1 YEFGAFRNV
10 SATLEVWASNFTLST
25 VNATAEL
32 SYYDLRTEK
41 IYYTAAHR
49 ITIPPNQSVEIY
61 QGIVQPPP
69 ASDRQGVMRRVE
81 LERTHTVVVHARL
94 VGPDGKTLA
103 RFTNWP
109 EPYKFIDFPD
119 PEMRLGL
126 QSDGSSIRIEVK
138 KPAKSAFFSVPGEK
152 TGTEIKWS
160 DNAVDLF
167 PGDVQTITVEG
178 LKGRNVAVS
187 RLGAERPAVVPFD
200 HV

>member
-1 YEFGAFRNV
+1 M
-10 SATLEVWASNFTLST
+10 
-25 VNATAEL
+25 
-32 SYYDLRTEK
+32 
-41 IYYTAAHR
+41 
-49 ITIPPNQSVEIY
+49 EIY

-109 EPYKFIDFPD
+109 EPFKFIAFPD
-119 PEMRLGL
+119 PEMRLRL
-126 QSDGSSIRIEVK
+126 QSDGRSIQMEVK
-138 KPAKSAFFSVPGEK
+138 KPAKCAFFSVPGEK

-167 PGDVQTITVEG
+167 PGDVQTMTVEG
-178 LKGRNVAVS
+178 LEGRKVAVS
-187 RLGAERPAVVPFD
+187 RLGGERPAVVPFD